1 MCQFPTPPIPYL
13 PPNSQFPIPHSP
25 QFPIPYSLLSPP
37 LQHPENR
44 KCAFFRIYANYTAFP
59 YCGAVGAIESAN
71 TVGFINNAN
80 DVSGYFQRGSAFVSV
95 GTATDSASIQT
106 ITPQTPDGAVDALT
120 DGAAVIQE
128 IDDFGTPSAFY
139 YYLVDGSP
147 DASNGAGWYT
157 FGDSGYT
164 YADKTFVRGEGFLFV
179 APYFENDDG
188 DELGSSFVNAGEVNL
203 TAKTVTNPCSGYF
216 HRANYRPV
224 EMSIQK
230 LSPVP
235 PTDAVD
241 DLTDGAAVIQEID
254 DFGTPTTFY
263 YYLVDGS
270 PDASNGAGWYTFGDS
285 GYTYAAKTFAPGEGF
300 LYVAPYFEDS
310 EGDELGSALT
320 FAE

>member
-1 MCQFPTPPIPYL
+1 M
-13 PPNSQFPIPHSP
+13 N
-25 QFPIPYSLLSPP
+25 
-37 LQHPENR
+37 
-44 KCAFFRIYANYTAFP
+44 KCNQKNIIKPDIEDYVAFSHCAT
-59 YCGAVGAIESAN
+59 VGLAIESAN
-71 TVGFINNAN
+71 TVGYINNAN
-80 DVSGYFQRGSAFVSV
+80 DVSGYFQRGSAFVSI
-95 GTATDSASIQT
+95 GSATDSASIQS
-106 ITPQTPDGAVDALT
+106 ITPQTPAGAVDALT

-128 IDDFGTPSAFY
+128 IDDFGTPTTQY
-139 YYLVDGSP
+139 MYLIDGSP

-157 FGDSGYT
+157 YSAGVYT
-164 YADKTFVRGEGFLFV
+164 YADKTFIRGEGFLFV
-179 APYFENDDG
+179 APYFENGDG

-254 DFGTPTTFY
+254 DFGTPTTQY
-263 YYLVDGS
+263 MYLVDGS
-270 PDASNGAGWYTFGDS
+270 PDASNGAGWYTYSAGV
-285 GYTYAAKTFAPGEGF
+285 YTYADKVFAPGEGF
-300 LYVAPYFEDS
+300 LYVAPYFENGD
-310 EGDELGSALT
+310 GDELGSALT

>member
-1 MCQFPTPPIPYL
+1 MKKVMFTAAAAL
-13 PPNSQFPIPHSP
+13 
-25 QFPIPYSLLSPP
+25 
-37 LQHPENR
+37 
-44 KCAFFRIYANYTAFP
+44 CAT
-59 YCGAVGAIESAN
+59 VGFAIESAN
-71 TVGFINNAN
+71 IVGYINNAN
-80 DVSGYFQRGSAFVSV
+80 DVSGYFQRGSAFVSI
-95 GTATDSASIQT
+95 GSATDSASIQS
-106 ITPQTPDGAVDALT
+106 ITPQTPAGAVDALT

-128 IDDFGTPSAFY
+128 IDDFGTPTTQY
-139 YYLVDGSP
+139 MYLIDGSP

-157 FGDSGYT
+157 YSAGVYT
-164 YADKTFVRGEGFLFV
+164 YADKTFIRGEGFLFV
-179 APYFENDDG
+179 APYFENGYFENGDG

-254 DFGTPTTFY
+254 DFGTPTTQY
-263 YYLVDGS
+263 MYLVDGS
-270 PDASNGAGWYTFGDS
+270 PDASNGAGWYTYSAGV
-285 GYTYAAKTFAPGEGF
+285 YTYADKVFAPGEGF
-300 LYVAPYFEDS
+300 LYVAPYFENGD
-310 EGDELGSALT
+310 GDELGSALT